1 MKIVNVQ
8 NAKTHLSRLIEEA
21 AAGEEIVI
29 GKHGKPMARLSA
41 YAPRKQMRPLGGLEG
56 KIRTAPDFDD
66 EDPRI
71 DRLFKQD
78 P

>member
-1 MKIVNVQ
+1 MKVINVQ

-29 GKHGKPMARLSA
+29 GKHGKPIARLSA
-41 YAPRKQMRPLGGLEG
+41 YAPRKEMRPLGGLEK
-56 KIRTAPDFDD
+56 KIRIAPDFDD

-71 DRLFKQD
+71 NRLFHQGS
-78 P
+78 